1 MGLRELESETYDTL
15 LKLVKGEFKKPVNL
29 RTRLENNARVLYWRR
44 KEGLYIEKHNGIDI
58 LMYEGR
64 RVLTKKNFQ
73 KKVSKHVIKSKG
85 GNARALSHTMK
96 QTSSSSGSNWVKRLP
111 DVAEAIN
118 NQPKE
123 VLAYQTPFQCYF
135 GRGQNISADVIHKKA
150 KIASERCQKRTVL
163 AQNKKNGCSIYKRG
177 DRVLLKYPFVSSR
190 VPYKR
195 CVLKAKILKRARNF
209 DKYIIVFKDK
219 NNKQIKKWVRVENIT
234 SRTKK
239 EELDRRA
246 RAKEMFE
253 ILEQKRIHR
262 CKYYIPLESS
272 EENICED
279 TRKQMEIDSEDHCNE
294 SEVDIGEQNE
304 QNNRTRYFCGN
315 NKVIISDDPIG
326 DGSCQFGAIVPQ
338 IRKLGIHET
347 PEHLRTIAV
356 QHLESNSDHYRN
368 FLCDDRNFE
377 SYVKEMRRPY
387 AYGDSGKGV

>member
-73 KKVSKHVIKSKG
+73 KNKHFIKSKG

-96 QTSSSSGSNWVKRLP
+96 QTYTGCSERKVMGLLKKNQQHGYIHAQFNNKAPIRPISASRVFQRVQIDLLSMRDQSVIYDNKTFNYILTANRIIRDKIRFDSLRSSSSGSNWVKRLP

-135 GRGQNISADVIHKKA
+135 GRGQNISADVIRKKA
-150 KIASERCQKRTVL
+150 KIASERCQKRT
-163 AQNKKNGCSIYKRG
+163 RG
-177 DRVLLKYPFVSSR
+177 DRVLLKYPFGRSR

-209 DKYIIVFKDK
+209 DKYFIVFKDK

-272 EENICED
+272 EE
-279 TRKQMEIDSEDHCNE
+279 K
-294 SEVDIGEQNE
+294 
-304 QNNRTRYFCGN
+304 
-315 NKVIISDDPIG
+315 
-326 DGSCQFGAIVPQ
+326 
-338 IRKLGIHET
+338 
-347 PEHLRTIAV
+347 HLRRHA
-356 QHLESNSDHYRN
+356 
-368 FLCDDRNFE
+368 
-377 SYVKEMRRPY
+377 
-387 AYGDSGKGV
+387 